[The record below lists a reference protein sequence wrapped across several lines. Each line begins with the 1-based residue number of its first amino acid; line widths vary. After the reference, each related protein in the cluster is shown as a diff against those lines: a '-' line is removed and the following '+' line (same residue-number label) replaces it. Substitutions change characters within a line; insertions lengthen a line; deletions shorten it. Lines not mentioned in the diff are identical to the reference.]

1 VAPRKDDD
9 VTTPSGD
16 VLTLTAGDYR
26 ATVVSVGAGLAG
38 LTWRDR
44 HVVVGH
50 DPGVLPVGYLGKTLV
65 PWPNRITDGRYTFD
79 GQTHEVPVN
88 EHETNA
94 ALHGLASWVVW
105 DVASATADEVSLT
118 TDLVPRYGYPFWLR
132 STVTYRLDAAA
143 GLTVSITST
152 NLGDAPA
159 PYGASCHPYLSCDL
173 APVDECTLTAPGAR
187 VLEVDERLRPVGLR
201 DVGGDLDLREP
212 RPLGGRRVDHAYTA
226 LPGGGWT
233 VELEHPGKPFRARMH
248 ADAPWVQIYSG
259 EKVDRRGVAVEPM
272 TCPPDAFNSGTDL
285 VVLAPGEAHTLTF
298 RIDAVP
304 TA

>member
-1 VAPRKDDD
+1 M
-9 VTTPSGD
+9 TTPGGE

-26 ATVVSVGAGLAG
+26 ATVVTVGAGLAG
-38 LTWRDR
+38 LTWRGG

-50 DPGVLPVGYLGKTLV
+50 DPGELPVGYLGKTLV
-65 PWPNRITDGRYTFD
+65 PWPNRITDGRYEF
-79 GQTHEVPVN
+79 GGETHEVPVN

-94 ALHGLASWVVW
+94 ALHGLACWVGW
-105 DVASATADEVSLT
+105 DVASATEDEVTLT
-118 TDLVPRYGYPFWLR
+118 TELAPRYGYPFWLR
-132 STVTYRLDAAA
+132 STVTYRLDAEA
-143 GLTVSITST
+143 GLTVSIAST

-159 PYGASCHPYLSCDL
+159 PYGASSHPYLSCDL

-201 DVGGDLDLREP
+201 DVDGDLDLREP
-212 RPLGGRRVDHAYTA
+212 RPLGERRVDHAYTA
-226 LPGGGWT
+226 LPDGGWT
-233 VELEHPGKPFRARMH
+233 VTLEHPGTPFRARMH
-248 ADAPWVQIYSG
+248 ADAPWVQVYSG

-285 VVLAPGEAHTLTF
+285 VVLAPGEDHTLTL